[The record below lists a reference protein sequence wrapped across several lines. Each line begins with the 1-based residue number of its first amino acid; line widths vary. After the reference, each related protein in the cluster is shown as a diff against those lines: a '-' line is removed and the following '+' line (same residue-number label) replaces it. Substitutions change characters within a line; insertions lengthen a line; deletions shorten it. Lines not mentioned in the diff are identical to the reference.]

1 MRKTNRIYKYSLDR
15 YKFSDFQKKVYKA
28 VLSIPL
34 GQVRS
39 YSWIVRKIGRP
50 NAVRAAG
57 TALRKNPFTIIIP
70 CHRVVKSDGS
80 LGGYSRGVKKKKH
93 LLELEK
99 EILELIK

>member
-15 YKFSDFQKKVYKA
+15 YKLSDFQKKVYKV

-39 YSWIVRKIGRP
+39 YNWVAKKIGKP
-50 NAVRAAG
+50 KAVRAVG
-57 TALRKNPFTIIIP
+57 IALKKNPFTVAIP
-70 CHRVVKSDGS
+70 CHRVIKSDGS
-80 LGGYSRGVKKKKH
+80 LGGYSKGLDKKKN

-99 EILELIK
+99 RIIDMIK